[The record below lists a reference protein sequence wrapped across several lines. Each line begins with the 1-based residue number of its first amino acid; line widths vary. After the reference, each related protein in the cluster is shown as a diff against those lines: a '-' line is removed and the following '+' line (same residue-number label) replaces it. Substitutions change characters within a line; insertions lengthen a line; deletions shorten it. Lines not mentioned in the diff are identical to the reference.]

1 MTMREPVDHR
11 TPRDEIE
18 EREEETAHT
27 DMPADALRHIFAWM
41 LDGKSLAAVATR
53 TYVVAYMVSPDVIAG
68 MTLNQI
74 AQMSGHGRSATHN
87 LAKEFEQFFRVKSP
101 HARSEEA
108 RQRCAEAYR
117 KANGT
122 APHNYNRITKGK

>member
-11 TPRDEIE
+11 TPRDELE
-18 EREEETAHT
+18 ENEEVHDQAE
-27 DMPADALRHIFAWM
+27 MPADALRHIFAWM

-53 TYVVAYMVSPDVIAG
+53 TYVVAYMVSPDVIDG

-87 LAKEFEQFFRVKSP
+87 LAHEFEQIFKVKSP

-108 RQRCAEAYR
+108 RKRCADAYR
-117 KANGT
+117 KANGYK
-122 APHNYNRITKGK
+122 PHAYNPLSKTK